1 MKNVV
6 DFHHTTL
13 GIIKGFDKIES
24 GPWPKHILLQVS
36 DAYRHNVTDSDR
48 TVLIISYLQLRKVR
62 YHDYRPLNIIP
73 FVMPISFDN
82 VFITLS
88 LFIHTSETLI
98 KL

>member
-36 DAYRHNVTDSDR
+36 DAYRHNVTDSER
-48 TVLIISYLQLRKVR
+48 TVLIISYL
-62 YHDYRPLNIIP
+62 
-73 FVMPISFDN
+73 
-82 VFITLS
+82 
-88 LFIHTSETLI
+88 
-98 KL
+98 